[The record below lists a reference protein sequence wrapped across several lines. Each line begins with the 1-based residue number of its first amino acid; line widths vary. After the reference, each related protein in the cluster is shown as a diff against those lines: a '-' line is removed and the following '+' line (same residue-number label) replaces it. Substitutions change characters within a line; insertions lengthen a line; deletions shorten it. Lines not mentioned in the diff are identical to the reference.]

1 MTTATISR
9 NGQITIPVAI
19 RRKCGWTDGYKVAF
33 IQKSDGSVTLRPSL
47 SCERWKRSTGRSA
60 TLAAMED
67 ARRGRNLSRPFSS
80 AEEMI
85 ADMLKDD

>member
-1 MTTATISR
+1 MKTTYKAWLSPGNKIDWRGPSPKPFTKRLAVTVSITPAKPNAT
-9 NGQITIPVAI
+9 
-19 RRKCGWTDGYKVAF
+19 
-33 IQKSDGSVTLRPSL
+33 
-47 SCERWKRSTGRSA
+47 

-67 ARRGRNLSRPFSS
+67 ARLGRNLSRTFSS